1 MVYDLFRT
9 IHQEL
14 TSTKLMTLDLEQ
26 ADSFAAITTIQRVL
40 QMLMNGASVE
50 NEYAERDGA
59 LFVLRLVP
67 DATVNSFRAVE
78 TWKEL
83 DPVVQGFHETD
94 VQVRL

>member
-50 NEYAERDGA
+50 NEYAERNGA
-59 LFVLRLVP
+59 LSVSRLVP
-67 DATVNSFRAVE
+67 DATVNSFKAAE
-78 TWKEL
+78 TGKGV
-83 DPVVQGFHETD
+83 DPVIKGFHETD